1 MRVVLT
7 VTMIGATFVFGLGAV
22 GASARDEAGPAGQ
35 GYKVVGKIGKEG
47 TGNGQFSNVTG
58 LDTDSQGNVYVAD
71 GNLHRVQVFSSKG
84 AFKSKYVVESGYV
97 SDTADG
103 PTGDVWAA
111 TQVGSDVRR
120 FPKNGGTS
128 ESFGTPKSAEGLA
141 VDGDNNVYVATSGDD
156 IDAVVRFEKTATG
169 WAAAKMWVPGGFQW
183 PGDVEVSPDGT
194 IYVLDHRGSPP
205 PIRHFDA
212 SGKLLSTIRTKLA
225 ATAGAGAEYGIGV
238 DPDCNLWA
246 TNGQQRRVDKF
257 TPSGKFLG
265 SVTSGDL
272 LSTDI
277 AIGPT
282 GDLFVYDIY
291 SKAVIHFAA
300 DKKKPGAA
308 NVLKAIAVKGG
319 KATIPYTASGFAC
332 PDQVTATATLK
343 GSGVSGRT
351 TTKVAAGK
359 KTPIVMTVHGP
370 AGKTVKATFTIV
382 LKTNGRP
389 TTERKSV
396 NVSFSR

>member
-1 MRVVLT
+1 M
-7 VTMIGATFVFGLGAV
+7 
-22 GASARDEAGPAGQ
+22 
-35 GYKVVGKIGKEG
+35 VGKIGKEG

-71 GNLHRVQVFSSKG
+71 GNLHRAQVFSSKG
-84 AFKSKYVVESGYV
+84 AFKAKYVIESGFV
-97 SDTADG
+97 RDVADG
-103 PTGDVWAA
+103 PTGDVWEA

-120 FPKNGGTS
+120 FPKNGGAA

-141 VDGDNNVYVATSGDD
+141 VDGDNNVYVATSGDE
-156 IDAVVRFEKTATG
+156 INEVVRFDKTPTG
-169 WAAAKMWVPGGFQW
+169 WADAKVWVPGGFQW

-194 IYVLDHRGSPP
+194 IYVLDHFGSPP
-205 PIRHFDA
+205 PIRHFDS

-225 ATAGAGAEYGIGV
+225 ATGGAGADYGIGV

-257 TPSGKFLG
+257 SPSGKFLG

-272 LSTDI
+272 LATDI

-282 GDLFVYDIY
+282 GDLFVYDIN

-300 DKKKPGAA
+300 DRKKPGTA
-308 NVLKAIAVKGG
+308 NVPKAIAVKGG
-319 KATIPYTASGFAC
+319 KATVVYTGSGFAC
-332 PDQVTATATLK
+332 PAEVTATAKLK
-343 GSGVSGRT
+343 GPGVSGT
-351 TTKVAAGK
+351 ATTKVAAGK
-359 KTPIVMTVHGP
+359 KTPIAMTVHGP

-389 TTERKSV
+389 TTETKSV
-396 NVSFSR
+396 QVTFAR

>member
-1 MRVVLT
+1 MRLSMKRLAAATAIVLAA
-7 VTMIGATFVFGLGAV
+7 VATT
-22 GASARDEAGPAGQ
+22 ASAGQQQVLSDGQ

-47 TGNGQFSNVTG
+47 TGNGQFSTNVTG
-58 LDTDSQGNVYVAD
+58 LDTDSQGNVYVSD

-84 AFKSKYVVESGYV
+84 AFKSKYVLESGTV
-97 SDTADG
+97 SDVAAG
-103 PTGDVWAA
+103 LAGDVWAA
-111 TQVGSDVRR
+111 TQVGSEVHR
-120 FPKNGGTS
+120 FPKNGGAP
-128 ESFGTPKSAEGLA
+128 EIFGTPKSAEGLA

-156 IDAVVRFEKTATG
+156 INEVVRFDKTPTG
-169 WAAAKMWVPGGFQW
+169 WAAAKVWVPGGFQW

-225 ATAGAGAEYGIGV
+225 ATAGAGAGYGIGV

-246 TNGQQRRVDKF
+246 TNGQQRRVDRF
-257 TPSGKFLG
+257 SPSGKFLG

-272 LSTDI
+272 LSTDV

-300 DKKKPGAA
+300 DSKKPGTA
-308 NVLKAIAVKGG
+308 NMPKAIAVKGG
-319 KATIPYTASGFAC
+319 KATIAYTASGFAC
-332 PDQVTATATLK
+332 PAQVTATATLK
-343 GSGVSGRT
+343 GSGVSGRA
-351 TTKVAAGK
+351 TTKS
-359 KTPIVMTVHGP
+359 PP
-370 AGKTVKATFTIV
+370 A
-382 LKTNGRP
+382 R
-389 TTERKSV
+389 RRQ
-396 NVSFSR
+396 SR